1 MLDVVNKCT
10 FFYLG
15 IWTIYPCKKL
25 KIREKQ
31 HNDYYAVNPG

>member
-1 MLDVVNKCT
+1 MLDVVNICA

-25 KIREKQ
+25 KVRDKNSIMTTMR
-31 HNDYYAVNPG
+31 